1 MQMSTLRLFLVL
13 SFACA
18 LMVSVSA
25 AANAQYS
32 NTGTTAKSTS
42 MKEPTLTATLVD
54 PEKKAKEKAAT
65 VEVKVTGIEI
75 IDPAKVNE
83 TPHAGQGHFH
93 YQLDGGPI
101 IATTAPKLSFHELTP
116 GDHKLVVTSPAT
128 ITSRLVHSRRL
139 TLRFP
144 S

>member
-1 MQMSTLRLFLVL
+1 MQMSTLRLFLVI

-32 NTGTTAKSTS
+32 NTGTTAKSKS

-65 VEVKVTGIEI
+65 VEVKVTGVEI

-83 TPHAGQGHFH
+83 QPHAGQGHFH

-116 GDHKLVVTSPAT
+116 GDHKLVVTLAGNDHKP
-128 ITSRLVHSRRL
+128 LGPQQ
-139 TLRFP
+139 TLDIKIP
-144 S
+144 

>member
-1 MQMSTLRLFLVL
+1 MSTLRLFLVL

-32 NTGTTAKSTS
+32 NTGTTATSKS

-83 TPHAGQGHFH
+83 KPHAGQGHFH

-101 IATTAPKLSFHELTP
+101 IATTTPKLSFHELTP
-116 GDHKLVVTSPAT
+116 GDHKLVVTLASNDHKP
-128 ITSRLVHSRRL
+128 LGPQQ
-139 TLRFP
+139 TLDIKIP
-144 S
+144 

>member
-42 MKEPTLTATLVD
+42 MKEPTLTSTLVD

-116 GDHKLVVTSPAT
+116 GDHKLVVTLAGNDHKP
-128 ITSRLVHSRRL
+128 LGPQQ
-139 TLRFP
+139 TLDIKIP
-144 S
+144 